1 MFNGTPFACQC
12 AWEKA
17 LTIKL
22 SKMLSTTSF
31 CCSLRAGVQIAPA
44 RHALKMSDSNEGSEF
59 KRVKKLRGLLPFP
72 PGLCLIC
79 AGRAR
84 PRQTKTI

>member
-1 MFNGTPFACQC
+1 MFNVTPFACQC

-22 SKMLSTTSF
+22 NEMLSTTSF
-31 CCSLRAGVQIAPA
+31 CRSLRTGIQIAPT
-44 RHALKMSDSNEGSEF
+44 RHALKMSDSNESSEF

-72 PGLCLIC
+72 P
-79 AGRAR
+79 
-84 PRQTKTI
+84 